1 MNPDVW
7 VGDMTRRISGR
18 GFNLVGVADAAA
30 FDAAAPAGHRL
41 RDLLPGA
48 RSAVMIAVGG
58 RGLWGHATA
67 SGKSMCL
74 ALQNATPDPD
84 PIDRFTRDVVSAE
97 AARFGTAFPSARLH
111 VAYPFGDEAA
121 DVSFA
126 RLAEEAGL
134 GSADTVLRL
143 LLHPEYGPWVSLRA
157 CLLTDLELRR
167 DGRLRDFRPCEGCR
181 RPCLDVCP
189 AGVVTPGAP
198 AWTSAPRASSRPP
211 DGITTPA
218 SPTDWRVRIAS
229 TDASRGWPARS
240 ARSIAS
246 GPPR

>member
-7 VGDMTRRISGR
+7 VGDMTGRFSAR

-30 FDAAAPAGHRL
+30 FDSAASAGHRL

-48 RSAVMIAVGG
+48 RSAVMIGAGG
-58 RGLWGHATA
+58 RDLWGHATA

-74 ALQNATPDPD
+74 ALPNATPDPD
-84 PIDRFTRDVVSAE
+84 PIDRFTWDVVSAE
-97 AARFGTAFPSARLH
+97 ASRFGAAFPSAKLR

-126 RLAEEAGL
+126 RLAEAAGL
-134 GSADTVLRL
+134 GSAETVLRL

-157 CLLTDLELRR
+157 CLLTDLALRR
-167 DGRLRDFRPCEGCR
+167 EGRLRDFRPCEGCR

-189 AGVVTPGAP
+189 AGVVTPGGWDHDACFAYRLKGP
-198 AWTSAPRASSRPP
+198 NCLDGCEPRMACPVGARHRFGSAEMRHRQ
-211 DGITTPA
+211 
-218 SPTDWRVRIAS
+218 IA
-229 TDASRGWPARS
+229 ALP
-240 ARSIAS
+240 
-246 GPPR
+246 

>member
-97 AARFGTAFPSARLH
+97 AARFGTAFPSARLR

-189 AGVVTPGAP
+189 AGVVTPAGWDHDACFAYRLEGPNCLDGCEPRMACPVGAQHRFGP
-198 AWTSAPRASSRPP
+198 AEMRHRQ
-211 DGITTPA
+211 
-218 SPTDWRVRIAS
+218 IA
-229 TDASRGWPARS
+229 ALP
-240 ARSIAS
+240 
-246 GPPR
+246 